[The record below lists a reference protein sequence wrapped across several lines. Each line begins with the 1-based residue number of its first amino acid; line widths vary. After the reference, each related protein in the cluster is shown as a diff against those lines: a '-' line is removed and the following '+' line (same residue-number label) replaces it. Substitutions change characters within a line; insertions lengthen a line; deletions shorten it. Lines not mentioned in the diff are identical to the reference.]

1 MEAIIKMKRLIKDK
15 YQTFCNQCNSFL
27 GKDANDKGRLICL
40 AVDIVLYRIGFTE
53 DCSIKGVF
61 GRMKFVQKSTAAV
74 RRTISAFFLCL
85 ITEKILVNEVNSPL
99 NELNRLINKVNCLSK
114 YVWKCF
120 YYEKIKHSI
129 ISSKKKQIC
138 KSGKTWYLHNQ
149 FKHDNNGTHKML
161 LMIGMPIKNKINLKK
176 EKWFF
181 DYTWTRR
188 LRVLQSQLLWSYTC
202 TSDWR
207 TETVTQIL

>member
-1 MEAIIKMKRLIKDK
+1 MSNNWINPSEWSKQSIERIKP
-15 YQTFCNQCNSFL
+15 FNQQS
-27 GKDANDKGRLICL
+27 
-40 AVDIVLYRIGFTE
+40 E
-53 DCSIKGVF
+53 
-61 GRMKFVQKSTAAV
+61 
-74 RRTISAFFLCL
+74 
-85 ITEKILVNEVNSPL
+85 
-99 NELNRLINKVNCLSK
+99 LSK
-114 YVWKCF
+114 QVCLKCF